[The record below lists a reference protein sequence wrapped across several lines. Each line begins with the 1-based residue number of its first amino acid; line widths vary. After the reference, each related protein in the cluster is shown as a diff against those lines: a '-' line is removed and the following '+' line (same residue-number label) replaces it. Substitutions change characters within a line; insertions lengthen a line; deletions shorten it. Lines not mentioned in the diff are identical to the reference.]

1 MKDVR
6 YWARIMV
13 KNRKFLLLLRVEP
26 KKKNWQIVWYSNPMQ
41 RSNYSSLSLQKKEQE
56 KNYLN

>member
-1 MKDVR
+1 MKGVR

-26 KKKNWQIVWYSNPMQ
+26 KKKKIDKSCDIQ

>member
-26 KKKNWQIVWYSNPMQ
+26 KKKKKIDKSCDIQ

>member
-1 MKDVR
+1 MKGVR

-26 KKKNWQIVWYSNPMQ
+26 KKKKIDKSCDIPTQC
-41 RSNYSSLSLQKKEQE
+41 KEVITRV
-56 KNYLN
+56 